1 MGATQEIIYKNYLDI
16 IRYHLIIFLNVN
28 IRIRV
33 YVSVEGTQVSSTLRE
48 RDRERELFES
58 NCMNICSLQL
68 NFLFIIT

>member
-1 MGATQEIIYKNYLDI
+1 MGVTQEIIYKKYLDI
-16 IRYHLIIFLNVN
+16 IRYHPIIFLNVN

-33 YVSVEGTQVSSTLRE
+33 YVSVEGTQISSTLRE

>member
-16 IRYHLIIFLNVN
+16 IRYHPIIYLKVN

-33 YVSVEGTQVSSTLRE
+33 YVSVEGTQISSTLRE

>member
-1 MGATQEIIYKNYLDI
+1 MDATQEIIYKKYLDI
-16 IRYHLIIFLNVN
+16 VRYHSIIFLNVN

-33 YVSVEGTQVSSTLRE
+33 YVSVEGTQISSTLRE

>member
-1 MGATQEIIYKNYLDI
+1 MGATQEIIYKKYLDI
-16 IRYHLIIFLNVN
+16 IRYHSIIFLNVN

-33 YVSVEGTQVSSTLRE
+33 YVSVEGTQISSSLRE

>member
-1 MGATQEIIYKNYLDI
+1 MGATQEIIYKKYLDI
-16 IRYHLIIFLNVN
+16 VRYHSIIFLNVN

-33 YVSVEGTQVSSTLRE
+33 YVSVEGTQISSTLRE